1 MTDTLEVFGVEYTG
15 VTGIKATDNNG
26 NVLTYTRG
34 GGSPT
39 LQTKSVSYTPTET
52 AQSDAVTADSG
63 YDGLDAV
70 NVSVGAIS
78 STYVGT
84 GVTRK
89 SAATIT
95 PGTTNQTIA
104 SGTYLTGTQTIA
116 GDADLVASNIK
127 SGVNIFGVAGTYS
140 GGASNFVHGEFTTQ
154 STAGVQTV
162 TIPYTGSGH
171 PVMAVV
177 VVAGGAYNSAYSH
190 WYTSVQRYAVGQWTM
205 TKSVMSSNPTYTT
218 SGSQN
223 QGVTTAIYKNSTSSS
238 TSYTRTSGMGTNVF
252 SSSNA
257 SNAALTCVRFKG
269 NTTLSYYVNT
279 SSYGLLPDTDYEY
292 FIVYSE

>member
-52 AQSDAVTADSG
+52 AQSDTVTADSG

-89 SAATIT
+89 SASTIT

-116 GDADLVASNIK
+116 GDAELVASNIK
-127 SGVNIFGVAGTYS
+127 SGVNIFGVTGNYS
-140 GGASNFVHGEFTTQ
+140 GGASNFVHGEFTTG
-154 STAGVQTV
+154 SSAGAYSI
-162 TIPYTGSGH
+162 TIPYTGNGH
-171 PVMAVV
+171 PIAAIVV
-177 VVAGGAYNSAYSH
+177 IAGGAYNSAYSH

-218 SGSQN
+218 SGTQN

-238 TSYTRTSGMGTNVF
+238 TSYTRTSGMNTNVF

-257 SNAALTCVRFKG
+257 ANAALTCVRFRS